1 MTPPTLGGA
10 RLHSGYI
17 HKSNLISLP
26 LVQLN
31 VYKLTVVM
39 NLVIL
44 CLILFCQVN
53 SSVSQNDTQ
62 CIENP
67 TGEVS
72 LNVAVRGVPG
82 PEGPRGPKGD
92 IGLRGGKGLKGLR
105 GVQGEKGDRG
115 DIGPVGPSGVK
126 GKIGMTGQKGVQG
139 IQGIPGPAGSPG
151 LAGPRGKLGYPG
163 PEGTEGPPGQ
173 PGLPGPRGQQ
183 GRPGDTKLNEQE
195 FNSVTNSIHNSVL
208 ASVNATVARQFDAL
222 YKIVEKLNRTVER
235 EVKLRED
242 AQNTVM
248 AELRAINK
256 TLNGSKPYPPS
267 SKCGIFGNW
276 RRIAYFDTTQGDS
289 CPTGLRTVTKTTT
302 NQTAC
307 GRNVSTGCTSLSFTT
322 DGNYTD
328 VCGRTRGYQ
337 FGTADAFGH
346 FLDTDS
352 IDSAYLDGVS
362 FTYGSPRTHL
372 WSFVAGHQEDL
383 SDIPKINGLAD
394 CPCSRADPTDSTN
407 VPSYVQDNYYC
418 ESGFVDAPV
427 LHGNIAWEDP
437 LWDGSGC
444 TSPGNQ
450 CCDRYGWFHQEVTT
464 TSDDIEVRWC
474 ADEDQENEDIFT
486 DQLEIWVM

>member
-1 MTPPTLGGA
+1 MPPLGVA

-17 HKSNLISLP
+17 HKSNLISVP

-39 NLVIL
+39 SVAIL
-44 CLILFCQVN
+44 CLIFFCQVS

-92 IGLRGGKGLKGLR
+92 IGPRGEIGLKGNQ

-126 GKIGMTGQKGVQG
+126 GKIGMTEQKGIQG
-139 IQGIPGPAGSPG
+139 IQGIPGPAGFPG
-151 LAGPRGKLGYPG
+151 LPGPRGKLGYPG

-195 FNSVTNSIHNSVL
+195 FNSVTNSVHNSVL
-208 ASVNATVARQFDAL
+208 ASVNTTVARQFDAL
-222 YKIVEKLNRTVER
+222 YKIVEKLNRTVEQ

-248 AELRAINK
+248 AELRAMNE
-256 TLNGSKPYPPS
+256 TLNMLKLHFPGY
-267 SKCGIFGNW
+267 KCGIFGNW
-276 RRIAYFDTTQGDS
+276 RRIAYFNTTQGGS
-289 CPTGLRTVTKTTT
+289 CPAGLRTVTNTTT

-307 GRNVSTGCTSLSFTT
+307 GRTNTSGGCVSVPITVQVS
-322 DGNYTD
+322 YIQ
-328 VCGRTRGYQ
+328 VCGIVKGYQ
-337 FGTADAFGH
+337 YRAPDAFGPVYWGH
-346 FLDTDS
+346 NTIDTF
-352 IDSAYLDGVS
+352 YVDGVS
-362 FTYGSPRTHL
+362 ITHGSPRRHL
-372 WSFVAGHQEDL
+372 WTYATGL
-383 SDIPKINGLAD
+383 SELYGGEQYR
-394 CPCSRADPTDSTN
+394 CPCDRSNPNDRND
-407 VPSYVQDNYYC
+407 VPSYVGENFYC
-418 ESGFVDAPV
+418 ESGFSGIRFQSRV
-427 LHGNIAWEDP
+427 AWEDP
-437 LWDGSGC
+437 LWDGQNC
-444 TSPGNQ
+444 VAPGNK
-450 CCDRYGWFHQEVTT
+450 CCERYGWFHRDVSSST
-464 TSDDIEVRWC
+464 DDIELRIC
-474 ADEDQENEDIFT
+474 ADEGISSEDTLINHYEF
-486 DQLEIWVM
+486 WVM

>member
-1 MTPPTLGGA
+1 M
-10 RLHSGYI
+10 
-17 HKSNLISLP
+17 SLA
-26 LVQLN
+26 
-31 VYKLTVVM
+31 
-39 NLVIL
+39 IL
-44 CLILFCQVN
+44 CLIFFCQVS

-72 LNVAVRGVPG
+72 LSVAVRGVPG
-82 PEGPRGPKGD
+82 PEGPQGHKGD
-92 IGLRGGKGLKGLR
+92 SGPRGLKG
-105 GVQGEKGDRG
+105 KK
-115 DIGPVGPSGVK
+115 GVK
-126 GKIGMTGQKGVQG
+126 GQKGVQG
-139 IQGIPGPAGSPG
+139 TQGIPGPAGSPG

-195 FNSVTNSIHNSVL
+195 FNSVTNSVHNSVL
-208 ASVNATVARQFDAL
+208 ASVNATVERQFDAL

-248 AELRAINK
+248 AKLRAINE
-256 TLNGSKPYPPS
+256 TLNMLKPHPPS
-267 SKCGIFGNW
+267 SKCGTFGNW

-289 CPTGLRTVTKTTT
+289 CPSDLRTVSNTTT

-307 GRNVSTGCTSLSFTT
+307 GRNVSIGCTSLLLTT

-337 FGTADAFGH
+337 FGSADAFGH
-346 FLDTDS
+346 LLDTDS
-352 IDSAYLDGVS
+352 IDSAYLDGIS

-383 SDIPKINGLAD
+383 SGHPSTVAD

-418 ESGFVDAPV
+418 ESGFVYGED
-427 LHGNIAWEDP
+427 GNIAWEDP

-444 TSPGNQ
+444 TLPGNQ
-450 CCDRYGWFHQEVTT
+450 CCDRYGWFHQEVPT

-474 ADEDQENEDIFT
+474 ADEDQGTEDVFT